1 MTSNHFNAHY
11 NVTKQLTIICVVI
24 FWEIRQLIYLSNIM
38 EHSCGQKQI
47 TIDHWVKRDFDEAL
61 AHLAGNVGQHLV
73 PVGQAHLDPG
83 RLAFRPFRSLVVVP
97 VFHSPASLP

>member
-47 TIDHWVKRDFDEAL
+47 TIDHWVKRAEKITNLSNRQGMLKKTTDKAMV
-61 AHLAGNVGQHLV
+61 N
-73 PVGQAHLDPG
+73 
-83 RLAFRPFRSLVVVP
+83 RLCC
-97 VFHSPASLP
+97 